1 MMSKKT
7 KTTVFF
13 FSFLMALVVGTCFLV
28 QKSIASSV
36 LSAEIFQESQFE
48 QSKTPFEETTDYLLD
63 VECKDVLIKQL
74 ATPID
79 NDKQTLLRVKPFNG
93 MLFRAIIVNGLYVCY
108 RKYVDSCHSSEMQ
121 SRFIY
126 YLFEKILI

>member
-1 MMSKKT
+1 MSKKT

-13 FSFLMALVVGTCFLV
+13 FSFLMALVVGTCFFV

-36 LSAEIFQESQFE
+36 LSAERFQESQFE
-48 QSKTPFEETTDYLLD
+48 QSKTPFEETTEYLLD

-74 ATPID
+74 VAPID
-79 NDKQTLLRVKPFNG
+79 NDKHTLLRMKPFSG
-93 MLFRAIIVNGLYVCY
+93 MLFRAKVANELVVRYRSYVG
-108 RKYVDSCHSSEMQ
+108 SCHSSEMQ

>member
-1 MMSKKT
+1 MSKKT

-63 VECKDVLIKQL
+63 VECKVVLIKQL
-74 ATPID
+74 VAPID
-79 NDKQTLLRVKPFNG
+79 KDKQTFLRVKPFSG
-93 MLFRAIIVNGLYVCY
+93 MLFRAIIVNVLYVRY

>member
-1 MMSKKT
+1 M
-7 KTTVFF
+7 FF
-13 FSFLMALVVGTCFLV
+13 CA
-28 QKSIASSV
+28 KSIASSV

-74 ATPID
+74 VAPIY
-79 NDKQTLLRVKPFNG
+79 NDKHTLLRMKPFSG
-93 MLFRAIIVNGLYVCY
+93 MLFRAKVADGLVVRY
-108 RKYVDSCHSSEMQ
+108 RSYVDSCHSSEMQ
-121 SRFIY
+121 FRFIY

>member
-13 FSFLMALVVGTCFLV
+13 FSFLMALVVGICFFV

-63 VECKDVLIKQL
+63 VEC
-74 ATPID
+74 
-79 NDKQTLLRVKPFNG
+79 
-93 MLFRAIIVNGLYVCY
+93 
-108 RKYVDSCHSSEMQ
+108 
-121 SRFIY
+121 
-126 YLFEKILI
+126 

>member
-1 MMSKKT
+1 MSKKT

-13 FSFLMALVVGTCFLV
+13 FSFLMALVVGICFLV

-74 ATPID
+74 VAPIY
-79 NDKQTLLRVKPFNG
+79 NDKHTLLRMKPFSG
-93 MLFRAIIVNGLYVCY
+93 MLFRAKVADGLVVRY
-108 RKYVDSCHSSEMQ
+108 RSYVDSCHSS
-121 SRFIY
+121 Y
-126 YLFEKILI
+126 